1 MKKILM
7 ILVLILTVGISANPI
22 SKDCMFNGKK
32 LTGKVRIVQA
42 FGDVKVRAVQAFED
56 IKVLNLSYA
65 STFASCGEWTFVQA
79 GEDFTIQ
86 FVEAFEEV
94 KIRFVQAFPGID

>member
-1 MKKILM
+1 MKKILL
-7 ILVLILTVGISANPI
+7 ILVLVVTVGISSNPI
-22 SKDCMFNGKK
+22 SNDCKFNGKK
-32 LTGKVRIVQA
+32 LSGKVRIVQA

-65 STFASCGEWTFVQA
+65 SSLASCGEWTFVQA

-86 FVEAFEEV
+86 FVEAFEDL
-94 KIRFVQAFPGID
+94 KIRFVQAFPGIN